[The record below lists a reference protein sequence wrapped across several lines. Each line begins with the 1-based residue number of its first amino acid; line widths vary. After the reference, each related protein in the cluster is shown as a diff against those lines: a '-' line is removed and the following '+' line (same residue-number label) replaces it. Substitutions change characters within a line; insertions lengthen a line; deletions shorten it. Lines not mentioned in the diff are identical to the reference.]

1 MTCLK
6 SGTHNILKWQI
17 CYSVF
22 IPFTW
27 LRKWPLLLF
36 IAAICWSNS
45 FQCNQVRNLF
55 FFFFGGLVFFFHLFC
70 SVFNYYCL
78 WNLIPGFQISE
89 WDKPFSHSYNGCLK
103 NSLFACLQVV
113 KKKKKI
119 NQPKPNLWTGEHSVK
134 EVEWLIWSLLTMLC
148 PGQQRILIKRSVSM
162 RLGFQTHW
170 ELKYSKS
177 LLKKR
182 KTTYYSL
189 G

>member
-22 IPFTW
+22 ILFTW

-113 KKKKKI
+113 KKKKI
-119 NQPKPNLWTGEHSVK
+119 NKPTKTEPLNRWALS
-134 EVEWLIWSLLTMLC
+134 
-148 PGQQRILIKRSVSM
+148 QRGGMIDLKPSHNALSRS
-162 RLGFQTHW
+162 T
-170 ELKYSKS
+170 ED
-177 LLKKR
+177 
-182 KTTYYSL
+182 TN
-189 G
+189 